1 MWNPHPA
8 SISPDLTIVPLLLR
22 AAALCK
28 RNPHPAVLPAFLFDL
43 RHAHVADLVRRT
55 HVRAAAGLQVV
66 SDDLDEPYAAGTD
79 GRFDRHRL
87 DQAGRGCEFRIADPA
102 RAYLG
107 PSRDHLR
114 EFARNLLLIE
124 TRFGN

>member
-1 MWNPHPA
+1 M
-8 SISPDLTIVPLLLR
+8 SPDLTIASDNPSR

-28 RNPHPAVLPAFLFDL
+28 GNPHPAVLSAFLFDL

-66 SDDLDEPYAAGTD
+66 SDDLDEPYAAGAE
-79 GRFDRHRL
+79 GRLDRHRL
-87 DQAGRGCEFRIADPA
+87 DQAGRGFELSIADPT

-107 PSRDHLR
+107 AGGDHLC
-114 EFARNLLLIE
+114 EFARNLLLVE
-124 TRFGN
+124 ARFGNVEVE